1 MFRKTI
7 TQKRTV
13 KKMATKPSKTADKS
27 AAKAPERKT
36 RRDFLVLAS
45 GAAGAMGAGSF
56 IYPFVSSM
64 NPAADVTAAA
74 EVDIDLKSI
83 QVGQAITVMWRGKPV
98 FIRRRT
104 ADEIQKEENVDVA
117 SFPDPETDKD
127 RIIKPEWLVVV
138 GVCTHLGCVPSGQ
151 KPTDSRGDY
160 GGWFCPCHGSAY
172 DVSGRIRQGPAPK
185 NLTVPPYM
193 FLDDTT
199 LRIGQEATA

>member
-1 MFRKTI
+1 MTTKKI
-7 TQKRTV
+7 VANPSQKAS
-13 KKMATKPSKTADKS
+13 KKESPKISVPPPK
-27 AAKAPERKT
+27 KT

-45 GAAGAMGAGSF
+45 GAAGALGAGSF

-64 NPAADVTAAA
+64 NPAADVAAAA
-74 EVDIDLKSI
+74 EVDVDLKPI
-83 QVGQAITVMWRGKPV
+83 QVGQAITIMWRGKPV

-104 ADEIQKEENVDVA
+104 AEEIAKEEAVDV
-117 SFPDPETDKD
+117 SSMPDPESDKA
-127 RIIKPEWLVVV
+127 RIQKPEWLVVI

-151 KPTDSRGDY
+151 KPTDARGDY

-185 NLTVPPYM
+185 NLTVPPYV

-199 LRIGQEATA
+199 IRIGQEAMA

>member
-1 MFRKTI
+1 MTAKNTPI
-7 TQKRTV
+7 KDSKKEPSPKKVLASTSSEPTQ
-13 KKMATKPSKTADKS
+13 
-27 AAKAPERKT
+27 KT

-64 NPAADVTAAA
+64 NPAADVAAAA
-74 EVDIDLKSI
+74 EVDVDLKPI

-104 ADEIQKEENVDVA
+104 PAEISKEEAVDIRTC
-117 SFPDPETDKD
+117 PDPEADKD
-127 RIIKPEWLVVV
+127 RIQNPEWLIVI

-151 KPTDSRGDY
+151 KPTDTRGDY

-172 DVSGRIRQGPAPK
+172 DVSGRIRKGPAPK
-185 NLTVPPYM
+185 NLIVPPYL
-193 FLDDTT
+193 FIDDTT
-199 LRIGQEATA
+199 VRIGQEAIA